1 MPEVTEAGQG
11 GCVGL
16 CRGHEVSRWWRADR
30 GGAGPP
36 GAGAVSGGGCDRGGG
51 HRPAGRAAVPGDAD
65 VGESVAAGAGRR
77 GPDLLLHRIGWSVQV
92 PARQAA
98 ERDEAKIAAWKE
110 ATWPVIKGRRRT
122 WGPGWSSRTNPARA

>member
-11 GCVGL
+11 GCVVL

-30 GGAGPP
+30 GGAGPAVQ
-36 GAGAVSGGGCDRGGG
+36 GWEDQCWTLARIAEVVRRRFGVDYTLAGL
-51 HRPAGRAAVPGDAD
+51 
-65 VGESVAAGAGRR
+65 
-77 GPDLLLHRIGWSVQV
+77 DLLLHRIGWSVQV
-92 PARQAA
+92 PAGQAA
-98 ERDEAKIAAWKE
+98 GGAKPTLPAWKE